1 MAEDDRAIWVGGAA
15 SVGRKSGAYSANN
28 RSHEHSAEGAP
39 LLRRTGSLPEE
50 TTVYS
55 GDGPTISQPWRW
67 HISATSRSFIDA
79 KVRCARC
86 CSSNNPPAS
95 AGV

>member
-39 LLRRTGSLPEE
+39 LFRRTGSLPEE
-50 TTVYS
+50 TTV
-55 GDGPTISQPWRW
+55 
-67 HISATSRSFIDA
+67 
-79 KVRCARC
+79 
-86 CSSNNPPAS
+86 
-95 AGV
+95 